1 MIDVEKNRKQLLRL
15 EAHVAWIKQNIGD
28 GPALQRRIAEI
39 SRTRAKIA
47 TATATKCQL
56 VKQAE

>member
-1 MIDVEKNRKQLLRL
+1 MIDIEKHRKQLLRL
-15 EAHVAWIKQNIGD
+15 EAHVTWIKHNIGD

-39 SRTRAKIA
+39 SRIRAKIA
-47 TATATKCQL
+47 IVAATKCQL